1 MRMRGGDCMKCIPKK
16 NSRAISYSSQV
27 DWLLDIDCA
36 TCRSR
41 TSMCKVKVTM
51 DEMDEWVAERGVEVM
66 A

>member
-1 MRMRGGDCMKCIPKK
+1 MKCIPKK

-27 DWLLDIDCA
+27 GWLLDIDCA

-41 TSMCKVKVTM
+41 SSMCRVKVTM
-51 DEMDEWVAERGVEVM
+51 DEMDGWIAERGVEVT

>member
-1 MRMRGGDCMKCIPKK
+1 MKCIPKN

-36 TCRSR
+36 TCKSR
-41 TSMCKVKVTM
+41 TSMCRVKVTM
-51 DEMDEWVAERGVEVM
+51 DEMEDWIAERGVEVT